1 MTVPSVNFC
10 QSTLCFSCSGN
21 KSGMCKKG
29 HNSRKIEILEDFEW
43 YVFGEIEESKWRGA
57 GCFARGV
64 SATCEC
70 CRTKGEKI
78 LLCLFYSLGPDCP
91 VGKHL
96 LVALNTQLTVQ
107 ISSKSKLS
115 ELKLVISEGG
125 GCDFWQV
132 YALTKE
138 RDMLRREQNRKS
150 DSSIL
155 LKEKDEIIKQVM
167 AEGSVRSYGFSSC

>member
-1 MTVPSVNFC
+1 
-10 QSTLCFSCSGN
+10 
-21 KSGMCKKG
+21 
-29 HNSRKIEILEDFEW
+29 
-43 YVFGEIEESKWRGA
+43 
-57 GCFARGV
+57 
-64 SATCEC
+64 
-70 CRTKGEKI
+70 
-78 LLCLFYSLGPDCP
+78 LGPDCP

-115 ELKLVISEGG
+115 ELKLVISKGG

-167 AEGSVRSYGFSSC
+167 AEGSVRSYGFSSCYHPSQCNVIAYFSVTGSINPSADASLLLLCE

>member
-1 MTVPSVNFC
+1 
-10 QSTLCFSCSGN
+10 
-21 KSGMCKKG
+21 
-29 HNSRKIEILEDFEW
+29 
-43 YVFGEIEESKWRGA
+43 
-57 GCFARGV
+57 
-64 SATCEC
+64 
-70 CRTKGEKI
+70 
-78 LLCLFYSLGPDCP
+78 LGPDCP

-125 GCDFWQV
+125 VCDFWQV